1 MAIIRKSLK
10 QLELRSPVINRNLM
24 KATSEAII
32 PQHALEDGDDL
43 NSQMPNY
50 ALNIVRQARAKLEMT
65 QQEMSAL
72 TKIPVATLR
81 NWEQDRTLPAARAL
95 FTLIARKPKDSAKIL
110 QQA

>member
-50 ALNIVRQARAKLEMT
+50 ALNFVRQARAKLEMT

-81 NWEQDRTLPAARAL
+81 NWEQGRTLPDPAARAL

-110 QQA
+110 